1 MAVQISTT
9 TFSPS
14 AGLGPDPIRTLVP
27 VDFAD
32 PAVDRRPSTRRP
44 VRRSRP
50 NWAGTSSLAGAGRIV
65 VLPVQAYRELA
76 IGATRLKSLQIREHV
91 FDLDLK
97 HVYRDGREIPLTPTE
112 WAICEMLVR
121 RVDRVIPQNEMLL
134 RVWAGLSRRGP
145 PAAGE
150 PGPPA
155 GEAGARAHPG
165 RRRRLH
171 PDPDSPRHGYWMA
184 SEARS

>member
-1 MAVQISTT
+1 VQISTT

-32 PAVDRRPSTRRP
+32 PAVDPEAEYQAARSTVAAELGWHVIARLER
-44 VRRSRP
+44 
-50 NWAGTSSLAGAGRIV
+50 AGIV

-134 RVWAGLSRRGP
+134 RVWGPAYLDEAHLLRVNLARLRAKLEPEHIRGRAGGYTLIRTR
-145 PAAGE
+145 
-150 PGPPA
+150 PGI
-155 GEAGARAHPG
+155 
-165 RRRRLH
+165 
-171 PDPDSPRHGYWMA
+171 GYWMA